1 MIKQKVFILNTMDIE
16 NKQLLGE
23 MMDLMITENGIKN
36 NKKKEVMIFLN
47 ERCSY
52 HWERKPSYYNINDI
66 NKNILNECYNYIRK
80 SKDNGVREDIP
91 RNKLIPEYTGI
102 KEKNDDFDTM
112 YNAYKDDFK
121 RVSEGNKPKEID
133 FSATSDDFPNSK
145 NVDVLLS
152 QTLEDR
158 SKELEDMQKHYNKD
172 KEEAERWL
180 SNEKVENIPINKNI
194 GPPKLVIHEREEK
207 KVRFAISPETTSR
220 ISQETASQISQETAS
235 QISQEP
241 TSQISPN
248 IDSIIGRMK
257 TKESSEEMKEVIN
270 ILKEILTTQKEI
282 ASVVKHAA
290 REGLN

>member
-1 MIKQKVFILNTMDIE
+1 MIKKKVFILNTMDIE

-23 MMDLMITENGIKN
+23 MMDLMISENGIKN

-158 SKELEDMQKHYNKD
+158 SKELVDMQKHYNKD

-180 SNEKVENIPINKNI
+180 SNEKVENIPINKNS

-207 KVRFAISPETTSR
+207 RVRFAISPETTSQ
-220 ISQETASQISQETAS
+220 ILPET
-235 QISQEP
+235 

-282 ASVVKHAA
+282 ASA
-290 REGLN
+290 LNRKEEKE

>member
-1 MIKQKVFILNTMDIE
+1 MIKKKVFILNTMDIE

-23 MMDLMITENGIKN
+23 MMDLMISENGIKN

-66 NKNILNECYNYIRK
+66 NNKILNECYNYIRK

-91 RNKLIPEYTGI
+91 RNKLIPKYTGI

-172 KEEAERWL
+172 KEKAERWL
-180 SNEKVENIPINKNI
+180 SNEKVENIPINKNS

-207 KVRFAISPETTSR
+207 KVRFAISPETTSQ
-220 ISQETASQISQETAS
+220 ILPET
-235 QISQEP
+235 

-282 ASVVKHAA
+282 ASA
-290 REGLN
+290 LNRKEEKE

>member
-1 MIKQKVFILNTMDIE
+1 MIKKKVFILNTMDIE

-23 MMDLMITENGIKN
+23 MMDLMISENGIKN

-91 RNKLIPEYTGI
+91 RNKLIPKYTGI

-158 SKELEDMQKHYNKD
+158 SKELVDMQKHYNKD
-172 KEEAERWL
+172 KEKAERWL
-180 SNEKVENIPINKNI
+180 SNEKVENIPINKNS

-207 KVRFAISPETTSR
+207 RVRFAISPETTSQ
-220 ISQETASQISQETAS
+220 ILPET
-235 QISQEP
+235 

-282 ASVVKHAA
+282 ASA
-290 REGLN
+290 LNRKEEKE

>member
-1 MIKQKVFILNTMDIE
+1 MIKKKVFILNTMDIE

-23 MMDLMITENGIKN
+23 MMDLMISENGIKN

-91 RNKLIPEYTGI
+91 RNKLIPKYTGI

-172 KEEAERWL
+172 KEKAERWL
-180 SNEKVENIPINKNI
+180 SNEKVENIPINKNS

-207 KVRFAISPETTSR
+207 RVRFAISPETTSQ
-220 ISQETASQISQETAS
+220 ILPET
-235 QISQEP
+235 

-282 ASVVKHAA
+282 ASA
-290 REGLN
+290 LNRKEEKE